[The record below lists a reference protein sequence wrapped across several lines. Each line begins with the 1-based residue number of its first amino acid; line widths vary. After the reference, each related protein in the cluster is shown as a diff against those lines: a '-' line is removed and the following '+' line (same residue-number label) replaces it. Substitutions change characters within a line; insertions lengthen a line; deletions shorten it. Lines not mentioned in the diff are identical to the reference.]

1 MNFRLASAAA
11 VVALLAACTPEPET
25 DGATASAPAAPPAAD
40 IAAPAPD
47 PAAAA
52 PNTGDTLGNAPP
64 SGAAATP
71 AASATA
77 PASPPATP
85 APVAAATPAEIAAG
99 RAAYAR
105 TCALCHG
112 PAGQGTAMGVALTTK
127 DPVAIAEKITKGGEK
142 MPPMAS
148 MLQAEEIDDI
158 SKFVAAGLPQ

>member
-1 MNFRLASAAA
+1 VNFRLVSAAT
-11 VVALLAACTPEPET
+11 VVALLAACTPKPET
-25 DGATASAPAAPPAAD
+25 DGAIASAPAAPPAAD

-52 PNTGDTLGNAPP
+52 PNNSDTLSNTLP
-64 SGAAATP
+64 AAAAP
-71 AASATA
+71 AAPATT
-77 PASPPATP
+77 PASPPA
-85 APVAAATPAEIAAG
+85 AAAATPAEIAAG

-105 TCALCHG
+105 TCAMCHG
-112 PAGQGTAMGVALTTK
+112 PAGQGTTMGIALTTK
-127 DPVAIAEKITKGGEK
+127 DPAAIAEKITKGGEK

>member
-1 MNFRLASAAA
+1 MKFRLASAVA
-11 VVALLAACTPEPET
+11 VVALLAACTPKPEA
-25 DGATASAPAAPPAAD
+25 DGATASAAPSAAD

-52 PNTGDTLGNAPP
+52 PNTSDTLSNAPP

-71 AASATA
+71 AAPATA

-85 APVAAATPAEIAAG
+85 APAAATPAEIAAG

-112 PAGQGTAMGVALTTK
+112 PAGQGTAMGIALTTK
-127 DPVAIAEKITKGGEK
+127 DPVAIAEKIIKGD
-142 MPPMAS
+142 
-148 MLQAEEIDDI
+148 QAI
-158 SKFVAAGLPQ
+158 SVGRGAVRGQ

>member
-11 VVALLAACTPEPET
+11 IIALLAACTPQPET

-52 PNTGDTLGNAPP
+52 PNTSDTLSNAPP
-64 SGAAATP
+64 ADAAATP
-71 AASATA
+71 AAPPA
-77 PASPPATP
+77 PA
-85 APVAAATPAEIAAG
+85 AAAPAEIAAG

-112 PAGQGTAMGVALTTK
+112 PAGQGTAMGVALTTR